1 MRVVCAAARHGSAAG
16 EGSALAS
23 LRSRGATRL
32 FAMQLF
38 FDGPVGALQ
47 AIYHPPLHTDRP
59 RAVSCVCHPHPV
71 HGGRM
76 ESTVVFKT
84 ARALQHAGIACLRF
98 NFRGVGKSAGTYD
111 GVGGEEGDA
120 AAALDWLAAK
130 HPNVPVWAAGFSF
143 GSRTVFGLAKRDAR
157 IERLVLVGFPLRA
170 FELPDVD
177 RLTQP
182 TLFVWGEHDE
192 FGTLA
197 DLQSA
202 YPQLPA
208 HFRFHV
214 VPGDDHFF
222 RPNTRELEEVV
233 RAWADEQLGGTL
245 ADANGSTHAE
255 S

>member
-1 MRVVCAAARHGSAAG
+1 LLLSAPRA
-16 EGSALAS
+16 EQA
-23 LRSRGATRL
+23 RL

-38 FDGPVGALQ
+38 VDGPVGALE

-84 ARALQHAGIACLRF
+84 ARGLQRAGVACLRF
-98 NFRGVGKSAGTYD
+98 NFRGVGKSAGAYH
-111 GVGGEEGDA
+111 GGGGPSSEEGDA

-130 HPNVPVWAAGFSF
+130 HPGVPIWAAGFSF
-143 GSRTVFGLAKRDAR
+143 GSRTVFGLAKRDPR

-170 FELPDVD
+170 FELPHVD

-182 TLFVWGEHDE
+182 TLFVWGENDE
-192 FGTLA
+192 FGTLT
-197 DLQSA
+197 DLERA
-202 YPQLPA
+202 YPHLPA
-208 HFRFHV
+208 HFHTHV

-233 RAWADEQLGGTL
+233 RRWADEQLGGAL
-245 ADANGSTHAE
+245 KDATGSTHTE
-255 S
+255 P